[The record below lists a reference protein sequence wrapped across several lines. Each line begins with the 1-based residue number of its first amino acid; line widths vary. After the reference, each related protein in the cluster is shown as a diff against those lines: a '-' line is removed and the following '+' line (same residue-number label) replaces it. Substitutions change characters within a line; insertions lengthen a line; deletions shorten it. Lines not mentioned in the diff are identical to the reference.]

1 MAFNVV
7 YADKDKIKSSIEQG
21 IIPTESLILTNGDNQ
36 SEAFYYDDNGKLKQV
51 TKKSSFNSM
60 TEALSWINKNDY
72 SGEIISILE
81 NGKWNSY
88 IVVFAI
94 LNKFNIYTIIH
105 TCLVKGF
112 NILIITYFFY
122 LRL

>member
-21 IIPTESLILTNGDNQ
+21 IIPIESLILTNGDNQ

-51 TKKSSFNSM
+51 TKKSSFNSI

-72 SGEIISILE
+72 SGESISILQNDIIASHDLE
-81 NGKWNSY
+81 MRFAACPSKDLCGNDKPSGWNSSSS
-88 IVVFAI
+88 
-94 LNKFNIYTIIH
+94 H
-105 TCLVKGF
+105 
-112 NILIITYFFY
+112 
-122 LRL
+122 

>member
-21 IIPTESLILTNGDNQ
+21 IIPTESLILTNGNNQ

-72 SGEIISILE
+72 SGEIISIFE

-88 IVVFAI
+88 IVNGKQLSRL
-94 LNKFNIYTIIH
+94 LNENDLLSLEGGKAPEGS
-105 TCLVKGF
+105 K
-112 NILIITYFFY
+112 
-122 LRL
+122 